1 MEAVNRWTSYE
12 SPIGTLTL
20 VAHDGRLRRLLFPGD
35 GSGLSEDLRQPDAF
49 AAATAQ
55 LDEYFAGERRQF
67 ELPLEPIGSPSQR
80 RVWSELRAIPYGET
94 ISYKELAER
103 VERPGEA
110 REIGAVVGQTPLP
123 ILVPC
128 HRVIGSNGDLTGYG
142 GGLDRKQALLDLES
156 SPRLF

>member
-1 MEAVNRWTSYE
+1 MEAVGGWSEYE
-12 SPIGTLTL
+12 SPIGGLTL
-20 VAHDGRLRRLLFPGD
+20 VSHEGRLRRLFFPGERPRLNGD
-35 GSGLSEDLRQPDAF
+35 QREPGAF
-49 AAATAQ
+49 AEATAQ

-67 ELPLEPIGSPSQR
+67 ELPLEPIGSPSQCR
-80 RVWSELRAIPYGET
+80 IWSELRTIPYGET

-103 VERPGEA
+103 VDRPGEA